1 MTGNLKRIH
10 VNKHNIA
17 WNLKHDAHKPTL
29 TVKAGKAN
37 HYGFRV
43 IIDGP
48 SVLVDAVEC
57 GLKTLSCGARVFI
70 ETRSKVTVDGV
81 TIT

>member
-1 MTGNLKRIH
+1 MSARLKRIH
-10 VNKHNIA
+10 VNKHHIA
-17 WNLKHDAHKPTL
+17 WNIKHGDHKPTL
-29 TVKAGKAN
+29 TVKVGKEN
-37 HYGFRV
+37 HYGKRV

-57 GLKTLSCGARVFI
+57 GLRPLNCGARVFI

-81 TIT
+81 TIP